1 LSFLIDDGFPTFR
14 PDVTALFGTYLFRLG
29 LRSDLVTRASGG
41 EAEWPAGRLSLSP
54 PHASRIKSHLV
65 EFLHDLKFLF
75 RLKKTE
81 TSAIQVRDKPL
92 ISPFALL
99 KARLLG
105 VPFFYWMSY
114 PMSESAIRMARDPE
128 RSLGLLRRCYL
139 GGKGYGGLIVLR
151 GLVFRAA
158 AHGVPL
164 SRMTAVPMGVDLD
177 RFATP
182 PAAAS
187 DDRLRGRRV
196 IAYLGTC
203 ERVRRI
209 DFLFEVVA
217 HLARS
222 YPDITLLLIG
232 DAIEDDDKAW
242 LRRRIAE
249 IGVADHVVITGWLPQ
264 SAAQSYLAS
273 AEVALALMAPDPLL
287 DSTTPTKLVEYLAM
301 GKPVVAND
309 HPDQRKVIE
318 DSGAGVCT
326 AFDPAQFAQGVS
338 QILSMRDAPATM
350 GLRGKAYVANNRSYA
365 IIASRL
371 YQIYCTF
378 LPAQS
383 S

>member
-1 LSFLIDDGFPTFR
+1 
-14 PDVTALFGTYLFRLG
+14 
-29 LRSDLVTRASGG
+29 
-41 EAEWPAGRLSLSP
+41 
-54 PHASRIKSHLV
+54 
-65 EFLHDLKFLF
+65 
-75 RLKKTE
+75 
-81 TSAIQVRDKPL
+81 
-92 ISPFALL
+92 
-99 KARLLG
+99 
-105 VPFFYWMSY
+105 
-114 PMSESAIRMARDPE
+114 
-128 RSLGLLRRCYL
+128 LLRRCYL

-151 GLVFRAA
+151 GLVFRAATHVFVQSDKMRSDLA

-338 QILSMRDAPATM
+338 QILSMPDAPATM